1 MTAMVTVRYRPNGAI
16 HVVPEDLYR
25 SVLARDPDYEVVESA
40 DVTAGDARQEPV
52 SEAQKKRKR

>member
-16 HVVPEDLYR
+16 HVVPEELYQ
-25 SVLARDPDYEVVESA
+25 SVLIRDPDYEVVGSA
-40 DVTAGDARQEPV
+40 DDSPGEARQEPV